1 MNGTQ
6 LKQTIRRRPN
16 RKTKYGCGDGLHLV
30 HHPNGSAYF
39 LGRMTVHISGQ
50 TKRSEVHI
58 GKYDNDFSLSD
69 AKEEW
74 SKIKLWAK
82 TNNRMP
88 NDYYKE
94 EEQKKVIIPHTF
106 GDAVEGFIQSKR
118 EGRDAIK
125 TWQNYHRIFNSTI
138 YPLLSPS
145 TPLDSLKESNGGRQR
160 LDHVYE
166 EIIGS
171 NERHELARRSRQ
183 LIRQAIE
190 FATKKGWLSNN
201 ENAAVPLSIE
211 RSKRKVEHHPH
222 LSWEEIPQ
230 LIEDINL
237 NKCSMS
243 PHTVL
248 ATKFL
253 MLTALRTGALAR
265 LTWEMIDEK
274 KNIINISGE
283 VTGIK
288 RTGVND
294 HIPLLVPI
302 TDVMWK
308 IIDKCGKL
316 NRGEE
321 YLFLS
326 NGLGKKVHADPSA
339 PNRYLTNLGYRR
351 RQTAHGWRS
360 VFLTNGIEVLKEREV
375 VIRRQMGHLPE
386 GKVSKAYDHSEL
398 LEERYNFLTNWSNL
412 LVKKGLEV

>member
-6 LKQTIRRRPN
+6 LKQTVRTKPQ
-16 RKTKYGCGDGLHLV
+16 RKTKYGLGDGIHLV

-58 GKYDNDFSLSD
+58 GKYDNEFSLPD

-94 EEQKKVIIPHTF
+94 EEQKKILIPHTF
-106 GDAVEGFIQSKR
+106 GDAVQGFILSKK

-125 TWQNYHRIFNSTI
+125 TWHNYNRIFNSTI
-138 YPLLSPS
+138 FPLLSPS

-160 LDHVYE
+160 LDQVYE

-190 FATKKGWLSNN
+190 FATKKGWVSNN
-201 ENAAVPLSIE
+201 ENSARPLSIE
-211 RSKRKVEHHPH
+211 RSKRKTVHHPC
-222 LSWEEIPQ
+222 LTWEEVPQ

-237 NKCSMS
+237 NSCAMS

-248 ATKFL
+248 STKFL
-253 MLTALRTGALAR
+253 LLTALRTGALAR

-274 KNIINISGE
+274 NNMLTISG
-283 VTGIK
+283 TTSGIK
-288 RTGVND
+288 RTAVND
-294 HIPLLVPI
+294 HIPHKVPI
-302 TDVMWK
+302 TNVMWG
-308 IIDKCGKL
+308 IIDKCAKL

-326 NGLGKKVHADPSA
+326 NGLGKNIHADPEA
-339 PNRYLTNLGYRR
+339 PNRYLKNLGYRK
-351 RQTAHGWRS
+351 RQTAHGWRR
-360 VFLTNGIEVLKEREV
+360 VFLTNGKDVLKERED

-386 GKVSKAYDHSEL
+386 GKVSKAYDGSEL
-398 LEERYNFLTNWSNL
+398 LEERYNFLTNWGNL
-412 LVKKGLEV
+412 LVNKGLEI